1 VIKRPPGCALLARAP
16 GSPWVSACVAL
27 GVVLAWVGNARAQ
40 SLEAAPEAANAANR
54 DVPLQTSLGAG
65 SEDAGA
71 AEAGV
76 DDAAETGTVED
87 AGALESLDAA
97 TRDAGPADAAGV
109 DAAVT
114 ATHDAG
120 TTGALDAG
128 PGTTASAPGRRDGAQ
143 VAQATGDV
151 VRTLLGLVALLALA
165 WLGGH
170 ERVRRLEERIGI
182 AQLMTSG
189 FPFVLLGLVAHAPGV
204 DVLSDA
210 TLAQLTPVLQFGL
223 GWIGF
228 HTGFQLDSRAAA
240 AVPRGTATVVILLTA
255 LPFLLI
261 TALAGAALWGLGL
274 GTDHVM
280 LTRDAVSIGLAGA
293 LSAPT
298 LSKLARSSSPRA
310 IELVQTMS
318 LLDDVLVIVAFAC
331 LAAWLRPVSH
341 SGWILPG
348 VGWVFVTFGMAAVL
362 GLLTDAVLRGTESR
376 AERSSL
382 LLGVVALTAGMAA
395 MFQIP
400 PLVVCFL
407 AGVLFRNLPGGTDK
421 REIEDAFARL
431 ERPIYHLFLIIVGAL
446 WRPELATGWLVLP
459 LFLVARTLGRL
470 GGARLARALP
480 PEARPESLAETPDG
494 DLVLPPMGQLA
505 IAFVITA
512 QTLYE
517 STAVRA
523 MVTAVIG
530 GSIVMELVVQ
540 VGARRRSS
548 LVPSTRTHRGS
559 DAGDAT

>member
-1 VIKRPPGCALLARAP
+1 MIKRPPGCALLARAP

-27 GVVLAWVGNARAQ
+27 GLVLAWVGNARAQ

-71 AEAGV
+71 AEAGAAEAGV
-76 DDAAETGTVED
+76 EDAAEAGTIED

-109 DAAVT
+109 DAAVI
-114 ATHDAG
+114 ATHAAG

-274 GTDHVM
+274 DTDHVM

-318 LLDDVLVIVAFAC
+318 LLDDVLVCAWFVGR
-331 LAAWLRPVSH
+331 LAASI
-341 SGWILPG
+341 GLPK
-348 VGWVFVTFGMAAVL
+348 
-362 GLLTDAVLRGTESR
+362 LTGYL
-376 AERSSL
+376 
-382 LLGVVALTAGMAA
+382 
-395 MFQIP
+395 
-400 PLVVCFL
+400 
-407 AGVLFRNLPGGTDK
+407 
-421 REIEDAFARL
+421 
-431 ERPIYHLFLIIVGAL
+431 
-446 WRPELATGWLVLP
+446 
-459 LFLVARTLGRL
+459 
-470 GGARLARALP
+470 
-480 PEARPESLAETPDG
+480 
-494 DLVLPPMGQLA
+494 
-505 IAFVITA
+505 
-512 QTLYE
+512 
-517 STAVRA
+517 
-523 MVTAVIG
+523 
-530 GSIVMELVVQ
+530 
-540 VGARRRSS
+540 
-548 LVPSTRTHRGS
+548 
-559 DAGDAT
+559 

>member
-1 VIKRPPGCALLARAP
+1 VPVRATCRLTLGETGPLPEDTRLLDAALARFPLEGDWKVEWSTDIPRSSGLSGSTALLA
-16 GSPWVSACVAL
+16 
-27 GVVLAWVGNARAQ
+27 
-40 SLEAAPEAANAANR
+40 
-54 DVPLQTSLGAG
+54 
-65 SEDAGA
+65 
-71 AEAGV
+71 
-76 DDAAETGTVED
+76 
-87 AGALESLDAA
+87 
-97 TRDAGPADAAGV
+97 
-109 DAAVT
+109 
-114 ATHDAG
+114 
-120 TTGALDAG
+120 
-128 PGTTASAPGRRDGAQ
+128 
-143 VAQATGDV
+143 
-151 VRTLLGLVALLALA
+151 
-165 WLGGH
+165 
-170 ERVRRLEERIGI
+170 
-182 AQLMTSG
+182 
-189 FPFVLLGLVAHAPGV
+189 
-204 DVLSDA
+204 A
-210 TLAQLTPVLQFGL
+210 TLACILVARDEIYRLADPVAMGELVRDVERNEANIMCGYQDAQMIVHGGLQWMSFAGKHPVNPGPHPTLTS
-223 GWIGF
+223 
-228 HTGFQLDSRAAA
+228 LDSE
-240 AVPRGTATVVILLTA
+240 

-261 TALAGAALWGLGL
+261 TALAGAARWGRGL